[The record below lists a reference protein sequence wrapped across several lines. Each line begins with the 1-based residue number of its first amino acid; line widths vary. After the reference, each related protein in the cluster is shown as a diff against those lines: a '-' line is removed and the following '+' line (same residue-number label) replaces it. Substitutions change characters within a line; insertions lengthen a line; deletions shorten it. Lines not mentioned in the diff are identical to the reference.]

1 MTLIVSCHRIANA
14 NPGEDNVL
22 KMACDLT
29 IVVTC
34 MCELAF
40 HWDVSQLQA
49 TDELCD
55 AAADYSPY
63 EWRFLVILA
72 AIVLTCLATVFF
84 KFCRLR
90 FAFDIAPSRLPCIRI
105 AVRMLAGV
113 PHSEVVRADL
123 QATRHAM
130 LRYTMLGVASDEDAC
145 LLGGPL
151 REDSA
156 ERGLLI

>member
-1 MTLIVSCHRIANA
+1 
-14 NPGEDNVL
+14 
-22 KMACDLT
+22 MACDLT

-130 LRYTMLGVASDEDAC
+130 LRYTMLGVASDEDAR
-145 LLGGPL
+145 LPGGPL
-151 REDSA
+151 IQRREDPTHVPSF
-156 ERGLLI
+156 

>member
-1 MTLIVSCHRIANA
+1 
-14 NPGEDNVL
+14 
-22 KMACDLT
+22 MACDLT

-40 HWDVSQLQA
+40 HWDKSQVQA
-49 TDELCD
+49 TVESCVT
-55 AAADYSPY
+55 AADYSPY
-63 EWRFLVILA
+63 EWRFLIILA

-84 KFCRLR
+84 KFCRFR

-145 LLGGPL
+145 RLGSPL
-151 REDSA
+151 IQRREDPTHVPSF
-156 ERGLLI
+156 